1 MKTENSI
8 IEIFTAFRRLNK
20 ATTVYINKM
29 LAPYE
34 VTVGSYS
41 YLLALLDNG
50 PMTLTQISKY
60 LVVDNTLTTRVVSHL
75 VKQKY
80 LVRKKNFKNKKT
92 VIISLTDQ
100 GMDVAQA
107 AKNVLSRLNEIA
119 MSGSLPEEAATIQ
132 SVLNFVAGNCEE
144 HVWDSAVF
152 EFEQECLCSNKNK
165 LYEA

>member
-20 ATTVYINKM
+20 STSVYINKM

-34 VTVGSYS
+34 VTIGSYS
-41 YLLALLDNG
+41 YLLALLENG

-80 LVRKKNFKNKKT
+80 LIRKKNSKNKKT
-92 VIISLTDQ
+92 VTISLTDQ
-100 GMDVAQA
+100 GTVAAQA
-107 AKNVLSRLNEIA
+107 VENVLSRLNEIA
-119 MSGSLPEEAATIQ
+119 MRGSLPEEATAIQ

-144 HVWDSAVF
+144 YIFSSAVF
-152 EFEQECLCSNKNK
+152 EFEQEYLCSNKNK